1 MILAKNYVQTG
12 FSIEDAEKLDV
23 AISKE
28 INSSEKI
35 VVDFSGIT
43 FFTTLFFNNALAKYV
58 LQLTPEKYNEKF
70 EIVNLS
76 EVGEITYKHSYYN
89 ALEYYNLPPEK
100 REVQEQIIKNE
111 NEQ

>member
-1 MILAKNYVQTG
+1 MILAKDYIQTG

-28 INSSEKI
+28 INSNDKI

-58 LQLTPEKYNEKF
+58 LKLTPEKYNKKF
-70 EIVNLS
+70 KIVNLS
-76 EVGEITYKHSYYN
+76 EIGEITYKHSYDN
-89 ALEYYNLPPEK
+89 ALDYYKLPPEK
-100 REVQEQIIKNE
+100 REIQEHIIKEE
-111 NEQ
+111 NE